1 MENKKEKLE
10 DFKTAISSTVRSL
23 SNSQEIEISFGNQA
37 IKSSKNSIRLPDLE
51 QGSNKLNYEKIR
63 AIADSK
69 SLNLRF
75 SDVKTLK
82 KYEPEGNI
90 SKKLYSISEKIR
102 CEKIGTSYFKGV
114 KKNIEKY
121 YYKRLSGLDL
131 KSSED
136 KIIESFENYLRVK
149 FLNFK
154 NESQIDKKLKPF
166 KKDLNDQLKN
176 RINDLKDLALDQE
189 KFNSLVSKMITDMS
203 LDENI
208 NEEDQLR
215 ADMYSFLA
223 NLFRSEPDADLI
235 NQLKVLESDDSP
247 IGKSIK
253 TLSKLALSLDLPTI
267 RDEYVR
273 IFVGV
278 GRGEILPFASYYL
291 TGFLKDKPLAK
302 LRQDMEKIGIKLKD
316 NVKEPEDHIASIFDM
331 MAGLIVGKF
340 NKKFSIAEQRDFFNK
355 HLAPWVDLL
364 MRDIESSKIAV
375 FYSPIG
381 TIGKEFMEI
390 ERASFSMNVS
400 G

>member
-1 MENKKEKLE
+1 M
-10 DFKTAISSTVRSL
+10 
-23 SNSQEIEISFGNQA
+23 
-37 IKSSKNSIRLPDLE
+37 
-51 QGSNKLNYEKIR
+51 
-63 AIADSK
+63 
-69 SLNLRF
+69 
-75 SDVKTLK
+75 
-82 KYEPEGNI
+82 
-90 SKKLYSISEKIR
+90 
-102 CEKIGTSYFKGV
+102 
-114 KKNIEKY
+114 
-121 YYKRLSGLDL
+121 
-131 KSSED
+131 
-136 KIIESFENYLRVK
+136 
-149 FLNFK
+149 
-154 NESQIDKKLKPF
+154 
-166 KKDLNDQLKN
+166 
-176 RINDLKDLALDQE
+176 
-189 KFNSLVSKMITDMS
+189 
-203 LDENI
+203 

-302 LRQDMEKIGIKLKD
+302 LRQDMEKIGIKLED

-375 FYSPIG
+375 FYLPIG

-390 ERASFSMNVS
+390 ERSSFSMDVS